1 MKNELQ
7 GLHPVMLER
16 AKKFLALARQEA
28 VVKIT
33 STYRSPDLQKAI
45 WMQGRYSLDEV
56 NAVRQRI
63 GLQAIT
69 QQDNVKVTNSRP
81 GYSYHNYGLAFD
93 CIFFVN
99 NIQVKSKKHPL
110 WKQVAE
116 WAKEADLFWG
126 GNFKELFDG
135 GHFQYP
141 HITIKDLLA
150 GKMPK

>member
-7 GLHPVMLER
+7 GLQPVMIDR
-16 AKKFLALARQEA
+16 SIKFLALARQEA

-33 STYRSPDLQKAI
+33 STYRSPDVQKAV

-63 GLQAIT
+63 GLQAIS
-69 QQDNVKVTNSRP
+69 QQDNVKVTNARP

-93 CIFFVN
+93 CLFYVGNEKITSREDPFWKKVN
-99 NIQVKSKKHPL
+99 Q
-110 WKQVAE
+110 
-116 WAKEADLFWG
+116 WATQSDLKWG
-126 GNFKELFDG
+126 GNFKDMFDG

-141 HITIKDLLA
+141 YITVKELLA
-150 GKMPK
+150 GKMP